1 MIFRNLWFRLSQT
14 QVFAGTASCAM
25 KAKGRPTQKKA
36 VRQVKTGLPCE
47 SGVHSGRG
55 TQRVFHVEPQMRFL
69 QPIVLP
75 Q

>member
-14 QVFAGTASCAM
+14 QVFAGSASCAM

-47 SGVHSGRG
+47 SGVHSGGG